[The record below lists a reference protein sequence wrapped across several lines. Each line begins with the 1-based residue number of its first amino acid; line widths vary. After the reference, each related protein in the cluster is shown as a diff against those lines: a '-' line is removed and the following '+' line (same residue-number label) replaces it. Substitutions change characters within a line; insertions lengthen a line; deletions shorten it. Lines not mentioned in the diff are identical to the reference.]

1 MIYLGNLKKIEQNKY
16 MIGHIHYMPFDEI
29 NGLRKTK
36 EELEQEGVLI
46 ENIPEPKYIEST
58 QAIMYWNPVDK
69 QVFYEYEDVPKSEED
84 IEKETLKTLVKQVAE
99 EKLKDI
105 QKDKLITET
114 TKELAKVK
122 LDIIELK
129 KGSVQ

>member
-1 MIYLGNLKKIEQNKY
+1 MKLLWIEKITQNKARVY
-16 MIGHIHYMPFDEI
+16 SIHNFPEMVEDKTDGILVDDILPKPELKQNEYAVHYI
-29 NGLRKTK
+29 NPQTK
-36 EELEQEGVLI
+36 EQSYEICTI
-46 ENIPEPKYIEST
+46 EKT
-58 QAIMYWNPVDK
+58 Q
-69 QVFYEYEDVPKSEED
+69 ED

-99 EKLKDI
+99 EKLKNI